1 MLGYV
6 SSERLTC
13 LLLELAD
20 TSLFNAIA
28 TMKNELQENK
38 QSIQDIVKYLIGIAI
53 QIANG
58 MVTSTFYYFKYKNN
72 CVMQF
77 ICNILCISHV
87 NMSSK
92 SACLSKSL
100 SYNNAIYS
108 CFSLTN
114 ELFIAI

>member
-20 TSLFNAIA
+20 TSLFNAIE

-38 QSIQDIVKYLIGIAI
+38 RSIQDIVKYLIGIAI

-58 MVTSTFYYFKYKNN
+58 MVTKTLYIFF
-72 CVMQF
+72 
-77 ICNILCISHV
+77 
-87 NMSSK
+87 
-92 SACLSKSL
+92 
-100 SYNNAIYS
+100 
-108 CFSLTN
+108 
-114 ELFIAI
+114 